1 MFMLPLA
8 PFPSPPATAGK
19 PPRGDAGPDEEV
31 TTLDAAGQL
40 ALTPAG
46 ATLLAAGPAPGLLPV
61 VASRALGRAGGGAP
75 EVRVAAL
82 HALAAAAGG
91 ERAGEARDR
100 RAALLLSPE
109 AEDALRA
116 AVYGGAVARGWAS
129 SPAEAV
135 LELLQQ
141 PFHDLHAA
149 LYR

>member
-1 MFMLPLA
+1 MH
-8 PFPSPPATAGK
+8 
-19 PPRGDAGPDEEV
+19 EEV
-31 TTLDAAGQL
+31 CALDAAGQL

-46 ATLLAAGPAPGLLPV
+46 ASLLAAGPAPSLLPLI
-61 VASRALGRAGGGAP
+61 ASRALGRAGGGAP

-100 RAALLLSPE
+100 GAALLPGAD

-116 AVYGGAVARGWAS
+116 AVFGGSAAPGWAG

-135 LELLQQ
+135 LALMQQ
-141 PFHDLHAA
+141 PFGELRSA

>member
-1 MFMLPLA
+1 MA
-8 PFPSPPATAGK
+8 CS
-19 PPRGDAGPDEEV
+19 GDAGVHEEV
-31 TTLDAAGQL
+31 CALDAAGQL

-46 ATLLAAGPAPGLLPV
+46 AGLLAAGPAPSLLPLI
-61 VASRALGRAGGGAP
+61 AMRALGRAGGGAP

-100 RAALLLSPE
+100 GAALLSSAE
-109 AEDALRA
+109 GEDALRT
-116 AVYGGAVARGWAS
+116 AVFGGSASPGWAG

-135 LELLQQ
+135 QALMQL
-141 PFHDLHAA
+141 PFVDLRAA